1 MKGGVVSAM
10 PQVDVTRAS
19 YLCTNC
25 GLPRDYEHFDES
37 GFAKKPDRGREVV
50 LARFELPPQYCG
62 LLENFSQFTDLLG
75 RDLGQVETPG
85 LQWIITVN
93 NRPLYPY
100 INLDHVV
107 NPWGWGSFG
116 VSIRLDENAAV
127 EFVVRNVDYPPP
139 EATEEIKR
147 IGGRIVGRFWYN
159 PAYGDATPHACRFK

>member
-1 MKGGVVSAM
+1 MLS
-10 PQVDVTRAS
+10 
-19 YLCTNC
+19 
-25 GLPRDYEHFDES
+25 
-37 GFAKKPDRGREVV
+37 
-50 LARFELPPQYCG
+50 
-62 LLENFSQFTDLLG
+62 LLLIFTSLYFFFNDTATTEIYTLSLHDAPSDLLG